1 MTRAEL
7 LSRMSSAE
15 LTDWLALWL
24 LRAEEREQ
32 AAKEAALRR
41 GR

>member
-15 LTDWLALWL
+15 LSDWMALWW
-24 LRAEEREQ
+24 LRNDEKEQ

-41 GR
+41 R